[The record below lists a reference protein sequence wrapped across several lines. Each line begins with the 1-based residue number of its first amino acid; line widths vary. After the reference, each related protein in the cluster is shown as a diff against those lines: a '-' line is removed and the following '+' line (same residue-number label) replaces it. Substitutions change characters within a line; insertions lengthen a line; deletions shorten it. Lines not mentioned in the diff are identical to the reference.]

1 METKTDDFFT
11 QKLAVGNIDLHS
23 WSFCKDLCRD
33 KKVLHIGC
41 SDWPIFNP
49 KGNMHIFLSE
59 FCKELHG
66 VDPNGIEELIKHYPE
81 GKYFKNLTEPMLRQT
96 EYDVVLVPNIIEHL
110 VNPGKIV
117 DELFSLNFKKMF
129 VLVPNYKVYE
139 QATYANGIFTEKIH
153 RDHFFWFSPYT
164 LYNLFS
170 KHILEVNAE
179 ETMNFFD
186 YQNMVSALI
195 TKT

>member
-11 QKLAVGNIDLHS
+11 QRLKVVNLETHS
-23 WSFCKDLCRD
+23 WEYCKALCKD

-66 VDPNGIEELIKHYPE
+66 VDPNGIDELKKHYN
-81 GKYFKNLTEPMLRQT
+81 GTYFKLIELVD
-96 EYDVVLVPNIIEHL
+96 EKYDVILVPNIIEHL
-110 VNPGKIV
+110 VNPGLMV
-117 DELFSLNFKKMF
+117 DSLFAIDFKKMF

-139 QATYANGIFTEKIH
+139 QATYEDGIFTERIH

-164 LYNLFS
+164 LYNLFRS
-170 KHILEVNAE
+170 HIEAGGYDFE
-179 ETMNFFD
+179 MNFFD
-186 YQNMVSALI
+186 NQNMVAILI
-195 TKT
+195 WTK